1 MLGFIGYS
9 QNTTPTNQPAY
20 LINGVVL
27 DNENMPVIGANVI
40 VQGKGRGTITDGD
53 GKFKINVS
61 TKSILIISYI
71 GYKSQELMIKN
82 NSDLKIILEM
92 DNKNIDEVVVVGYG
106 TQKKINLTGSISSI
120 SATEMEKTASMDA
133 VNTLTGRVPGVRV
146 AQYSSEPGTYDT
158 DIDIRGLGTPLYI
171 IDGVE
176 RSKEEFSRLSSY
188 EIDNVSIL
196 KDASAAIYGVKAAN
210 GVVLITTRSG
220 SKSKTRV
227 SYNGRFGSVNITS
240 FPEKCNAAQYAELW
254 NEKSMNAGIIL
265 PDYFT
270 READLIATLKYSP
283 ETIEKYK
290 TGELPSTDY
299 IGLIFK
305 KQAFQQQHSISID
318 GGTDVTQFFITMGY
332 YKEDGL
338 YISNDLSSEKYNFRL
353 NLSNQLSKSLKF
365 NVNLGYINTLKESPY
380 RDLISI
386 FKPAISALPME
397 GPYANNNPDYLA
409 SYTNSY
415 ENPLALI
422 NKDISGFQKNDDKF
436 LQSNFELVWTVPYVK
451 GLTAKG
457 RFSYDYINR
466 FTKAFRKPYEL
477 YNYDAANDVYNGVS
491 YNTPANVSESTIQ
504 NIRKNFQFSV
514 NYNTKINTKHNI
526 AALLLYEQIRVDSI
540 RSDASTDLNVD
551 LIPDLSSGIKST
563 NSVGSNYA
571 ATAKRSFV
579 GRVNYDY
586 LGKYLLEVTA
596 RYDGSSKYPVNNRW
610 GLFPG
615 VSAGWRVSEEPF
627 VKNNLNFVDNFKIR
641 ASWGK
646 LGDDAAANN
655 QLQAGYY
662 YPSTGYMFGSEWVSG
677 YNIQNLANPNLTWY
691 TSQMT
696 NIGFDLTFWKSKFTM
711 SLDYFVRSREGLLG
725 YRNLSIPNYFGAT
738 LPQENLNGDRTSG
751 FELVLGHKNKIG
763 KLTYGV
769 EGNITFNRTMN
780 EYIEETP
787 ARDSYTAWKTTK
799 SYRYADVVWG
809 YKTDGVYKTFAEIAN
824 GPIMDI
830 NGNRSVL
837 PGDYKFVDEN
847 GDGYI
852 DDKDKRPI
860 GIGGN
865 NKPLLYFGLNFNL
878 SYQGFDFSMLWQ
890 GAALNTV
897 RYLDM
902 QFITPLAWNYANPM
916 VQWYDRWKCINY
928 ADPYNDAS
936 WIPGKYPSTG
946 ERKSN
951 SGDWLNNDRTFFD
964 ASYIRLKNIEIG
976 YTIPVRITKKIFISK
991 CRIYLNAFNP
1001 VTIQNGY
1008 GFLDPEANSGRFY
1021 SYPVTFSMNSG
1032 INLTF

>member
-1 MLGFIGYS
+1 MKFHTTLLLFIMLSFNGYS
-9 QNTTPTNQPAY
+9 QNTTPTNQPTY

-27 DNENMPVIGANVI
+27 DNENMPIIGANII
-40 VQGKGRGTITDGD
+40 VQGKGRGTVTDAD
-53 GKFKINVS
+53 GKFKINAPS
-61 TKSILIISYI
+61 KSALTISYI
-71 GYKSQELMIKN
+71 GYKSQELIIKN

-92 DNKNIDEVVVVGYG
+92 DNKIIDDVVVVGYG
-106 TQKKINLTGSISSI
+106 TQKKVNLTGSISSI

-227 SYNGRFGSVNITS
+227 SYNGRYGSVNITS

-254 NEKSMNAGIIL
+254 NEKTMNAGIIL

-270 READLIATLKYSP
+270 KETDLIATLKYSP

-299 IGLIFK
+299 LGLIFK

-338 YISNDLSSEKYNFRL
+338 YTSNNLSSEKYNFRL

-365 NVNLGYINTLKESPY
+365 NVNLGYINTLKDSPY
-380 RDLISI
+380 RDLMSI
-386 FKPAISALPME
+386 FKPAISALPTE

-409 SYTNSY
+409 SFTNSY

-436 LQSNFELVWTVPYVK
+436 LQSNFELVWTVPYVI
-451 GLTAKG
+451 GLTVKG

-477 YNYDAANDVYNGVS
+477 YNYDAANDVYNGVT

-504 NIRKNFQFSV
+504 NIRKNYQFSV
-514 NYNTKINTKHNI
+514 NYNTKINKKHNI

-586 LGKYLLEVTA
+586 LG
-596 RYDGSSKYPVNNRW
+596 
-610 GLFPG
+610 
-615 VSAGWRVSEEPF
+615 
-627 VKNNLNFVDNFKIR
+627 I
-641 ASWGK
+641 
-646 LGDDAAANN
+646 
-655 QLQAGYY
+655 
-662 YPSTGYMFGSEWVSG
+662 
-677 YNIQNLANPNLTWY
+677 
-691 TSQMT
+691 
-696 NIGFDLTFWKSKFTM
+696 
-711 SLDYFVRSREGLLG
+711 
-725 YRNLSIPNYFGAT
+725 
-738 LPQENLNGDRTSG
+738 
-751 FELVLGHKNKIG
+751 
-763 KLTYGV
+763 
-769 EGNITFNRTMN
+769 
-780 EYIEETP
+780 
-787 ARDSYTAWKTTK
+787 
-799 SYRYADVVWG
+799 
-809 YKTDGVYKTFAEIAN
+809 DGVFS
-824 GPIMDI
+824 
-830 NGNRSVL
+830 RVHL
-837 PGDYKFVDEN
+837 P
-847 GDGYI
+847 DGGY
-852 DDKDKRPI
+852 
-860 GIGGN
+860 
-865 NKPLLYFGLNFNL
+865 
-878 SYQGFDFSMLWQ
+878 
-890 GAALNTV
+890 
-897 RYLDM
+897 
-902 QFITPLAWNYANPM
+902 
-916 VQWYDRWKCINY
+916 
-928 ADPYNDAS
+928 
-936 WIPGKYPSTG
+936 
-946 ERKSN
+946 
-951 SGDWLNNDRTFFD
+951 
-964 ASYIRLKNIEIG
+964 LKNHLLK
-976 YTIPVRITKKIFISK
+976 TI
-991 CRIYLNAFNP
+991 
-1001 VTIQNGY
+1001 
-1008 GFLDPEANSGRFY
+1008 
-1021 SYPVTFSMNSG
+1021 
-1032 INLTF
+1032 